1 MPRARC
7 RARRIEQLPQLPPP
21 GGDAPS
27 AVPRTCRCAVEAP
40 PAASSTSA
48 SRSIWSPAN
57 FVRRREGRPQPPT
70 SIWWAT
76 YSASSFAQRRH
87 RDDRRGDPSRP
98 FGRSAR
104 TTFRPSRCTTT
115 CSTNGLGSST
125 CTTGPRA
132 WSQSRPAAPAG
143 FHSSARNCP
152 SRDQPLTD
160 APLRRTIGVTRVRQV
175 VVALS
180 RDVAP
185 GYVGPRS
192 QAQSDHAP
200 ASTAS
205 SRGSAFGW
213 RWTSRPRD
221 YLPKSRRACTSS
233 WPRH

>member
-1 MPRARC
+1 M
-7 RARRIEQLPQLPPP
+7 
-21 GGDAPS
+21 
-27 AVPRTCRCAVEAP
+27 
-40 PAASSTSA
+40 
-48 SRSIWSPAN
+48 
-57 FVRRREGRPQPPT
+57 
-70 SIWWAT
+70 
-76 YSASSFAQRRH
+76 YSASSFATRERRAPGVLPGRPEEAQARRAGDTSLVDRASPVVGHRARRSTRRVLPADRRPPRDRQRRH
-87 RDDRRGDPSRP
+87 RDDRRRDPSRP
-98 FGRSAR
+98 FGRCAR
-104 TTFRPSRCTTT
+104 TTSRPSRCTTT